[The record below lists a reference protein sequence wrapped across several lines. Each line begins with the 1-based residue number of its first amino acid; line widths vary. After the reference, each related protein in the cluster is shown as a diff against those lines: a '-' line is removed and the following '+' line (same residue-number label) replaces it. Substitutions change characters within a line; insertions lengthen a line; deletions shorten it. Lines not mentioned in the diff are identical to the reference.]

1 MPLPLKKI
9 TGFTLI
15 EIVSVLALSSLI
27 FILIYQIYDVSQS
40 VFKQN
45 NVTLEL
51 AQNGR
56 VVLDRLSRELRQA
69 KVIATPLP
77 DNKNQDGFT
86 PPNFL
91 LFENGH
97 EATTT
102 HYLRY
107 QLQDHQIH
115 RQIIN
120 YTFAP
125 DPEVAVHYNDSD
137 QFGEGPQENILEDR
151 VIADYID
158 QIIFYGSDVVT
169 IEIDL
174 KKDNYFYRLLTSV
187 WGRNTLY
194 GQG

>member
-1 MPLPLKKI
+1 MLKPLKKI

-15 EIVSVLALSSLI
+15 EIVSVIALSSLI
-27 FILIYQIYDVSQS
+27 FVLIYQIYDVSQS

-45 NVTLEL
+45 NVILEL

-77 DNKNQDGFT
+77 VDKNQNGFA
-86 PPNFL
+86 PADSI

-97 EATTT
+97 NATTT
-102 HYLRY
+102 QYLRY
-107 QLQDHQIH
+107 QLQDNKIH
-115 RQIIN
+115 RQVIT

-125 DPEVAVHYNDSD
+125 NPDVTVRYNDVD
-137 QFGEGPQENILEDR
+137 QFGAGPQENILEDR
-151 VIADYID
+151 VIGEYVDK
-158 QIIFYGSDVVT
+158 IIFYGASVVT
-169 IEIDL
+169 IELDL
-174 KKDNYFYRLLTSV
+174 QKNSYYYHLLTSV
-187 WGRNTLY
+187 WSRNIIY

>member
-1 MPLPLKKI
+1 MPRPLKKI

-77 DNKNQDGFT
+77 ADKNQDGFN

-97 EATTT
+97 EATST

-115 RQIIN
+115 RQVIS

-125 DPEVAVHYNDSD
+125 NPEVAVHYNDLS
-137 QFGEGPQENILEDR
+137 QFGERPQENILEDR

-174 KKDNYFYRLLTSV
+174 KKDNYFYHLLTSV